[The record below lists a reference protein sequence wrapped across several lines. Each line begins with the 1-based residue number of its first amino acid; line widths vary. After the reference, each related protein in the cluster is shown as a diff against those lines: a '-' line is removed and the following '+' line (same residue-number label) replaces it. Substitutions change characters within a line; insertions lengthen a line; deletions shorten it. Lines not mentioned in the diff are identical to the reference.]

1 MNATIDLTPILQAI
15 IALVASLITIHLI
28 PWLKSRTTSEQ
39 QAQISAAVH
48 IAVYA
53 AEKLYGAGRG
63 DEKFAYALEYLKAHG
78 FDLDA
83 ETLKGEINAAIKEME
98 QMDADVLELP
108 GPEPA
113 AE

>member
-1 MNATIDLTPILQAI
+1 MKTMIDLTPLLQAI
-15 IALVASLITIHLI
+15 IALVASLITIYLI
-28 PWLKSRTTSEQ
+28 PWLKSRTSYEQ

-83 ETLKGEINAAIKEME
+83 ETLKGQINAAIKEME
-98 QMDADVLELP
+98 QFDDVIEV
-108 GPEPA
+108 EPVDVT

>member
-1 MNATIDLTPILQAI
+1 MNTMIDLTPLLQAI
-15 IALVASLITIHLI
+15 IALVASLITIYLI
-28 PWLKSRTTSEQ
+28 PWLKSRTSSEQ

-63 DEKFAYALEYLKAHG
+63 DEKLAYALEYLKAHG

-83 ETLKGEINAAIKEME
+83 ETLKGQINAAIKEME
-98 QMDADVLELP
+98 QFDDVIEV
-108 GPEPA
+108 EPVDVT

>member
-1 MNATIDLTPILQAI
+1 MKPMIDLTPLLQAV
-15 IALVASLITIHLI
+15 IALVASLITIYLI
-28 PWLKSRTTSEQ
+28 PWLKSRTSFEQ

-83 ETLKGEINAAIKEME
+83 ETLKGQINAAIREME
-98 QMDADVLELP
+98 QLDPIDE
-108 GPEPA
+108 
-113 AE
+113 